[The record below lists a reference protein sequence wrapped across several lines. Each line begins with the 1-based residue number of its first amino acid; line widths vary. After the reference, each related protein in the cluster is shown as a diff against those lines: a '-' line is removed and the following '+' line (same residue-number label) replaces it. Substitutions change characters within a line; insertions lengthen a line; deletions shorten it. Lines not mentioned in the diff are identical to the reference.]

1 MIIDIYN
8 HFMPKPFMDR
18 LADLVPGHIV
28 LKAFPRL
35 QTLWDLDARLKLLD
49 RFPDYQQVL
58 SLANPPLELL
68 GTPARRRSWHASPM
82 MGSPSFAAASRRAFP
97 PSSPRCP

>member
-8 HFMPKPFMDR
+8 HFTPKPFMDR

-35 QTLWDLDARLKLLD
+35 RTLWDLDARLKLLD
-49 RFPDYQQVL
+49 RFQDYSQVL

-68 GTPARRRSWHASPM
+68 GTPEQTPEHIA
-82 MGSPSFAAASRRAFP
+82 P
-97 PSSPRCP
+97 PLV